1 MGKKL
6 YVGNLNFD
14 TTEEELEGAF
24 SQFGNVVSAVI
35 IKDPVSGRSRG
46 FGFVEFAD
54 EDSARTAKD
63 DMNGKELKGRALK
76 VDEARE
82 QRQQRRSR
90 DGGGSDY
97 NRRRF

>member
-54 EDSARTAKD
+54 EDSAQAAKD

-90 DGGGSDY
+90 DGGSDY